1 MPNHR
6 QKILIIGMVNS
17 VHLAG
22 WISQFVDQPIDFV
35 IFPSTQAQQAHPII
49 ENLMK
54 SKTNQMSISLQPV
67 FMRRHAFVLTV
78 LDIPFKN
85 RFRSHILRKLITEH
99 SFDLIHVL
107 ELQHAG
113 YLLLGTR
120 LAPNLPKFL
129 LLIGAATS
137 TGLNNSL
144 NTKQKLFNYY
154 KLLPTIRLNASV
166 TLRLSNALDTT
177 ASLCRSYPIGEELI

>member
-1 MPNHR
+1 
-6 QKILIIGMVNS
+6 MVNS

-22 WISQFVDQPIDFV
+22 WLSQFVDQPIDFV

-49 ENLMK
+49 ENLMN
-54 SKTNQMSISLQPV
+54 SKTNQMSVSLQPV

-120 LAPNLPKFL
+120 LAPNLPKVFVTNWGSD
-129 LLIGAATS
+129 IYWFEQFP
-137 TGLNNSL
+137 